1 MNKRK
6 KIKDINFGIRYNYR
20 VTRADISSKEAKDL
34 YDKIEWLF
42 SNGFSEKASELLNK
56 LNKTFGEVVALDH
69 NIVPNTGL
77 TVLAKAISGN
87 ATGLDAL
94 EIKYGAVGT
103 GTGTAVLGDTTL
115 GTEQFRKVDSSLTYK
130 ENKAYVTM
138 LYSATDFTTTG
149 IGNIKEH
156 GLFIDGTTGADSGSL
171 WSRLLLNSPTGISKT
186 NLQSLTIDYE
196 VEFKN
201 A

>member
-1 MNKRK
+1 MNKT
-6 KIKDINFGIRYNYR
+6 KDTNFGIKYNYR
-20 VTRADISSKEAKDL
+20 VTRADISSKRAKDL

-42 SNGFSEKASELLNK
+42 GNGFSEKASKLLLELNE
-56 LNKTFGEVVALDH
+56 TFGEVVSLDH
-69 NIVPNTGL
+69 NIVPTTGL
-77 TVLAKAISGN
+77 TLLSKAISGN
-87 ATGLDAL
+87 LSSLDDL
-94 EIKYGAVGT
+94 EINFGAVGT

-115 GTEQFRKVDSSLTYK
+115 GTESFRKVDSSLTYSG
-130 ENKAYVTM
+130 NKAYVTM

-156 GLFIDGTTGADSGSL
+156 GLFIDGTTGTDSGTL

-196 VEFKN
+196 VEFTN